1 MTRKKLE
8 TRIVYGQKLLHLH
21 IRQMGIFVSFNSYR
35 RCKNLVSLL
44 DDHRLLQWNYSLPLC
59 KLLISSLSRDLISA
73 WSLFYAKIPNIFC
86 SWHPFLNRFLLS
98 NARQGIESKPSPFS
112 PFQPRGESAT
122 FNSTRRTPAP
132 RASSSTASSSAEPKP
147 RPRKSGETQRPR
159 PTSPWKMGMLGDLNV
174 LSFGGRHNWG
184 IKTLVH

>member
-21 IRQMGIFVSFNSYR
+21 IRQMGIFVRTKHSCNLNSSR

-44 DDHRLLQWNYSLPLC
+44 DDHRLLQWNNSLPLC

-86 SWHPFLNRFLLS
+86 SLAPFFEWFLLS
-98 NARQGIESKPSPFS
+98 NARQGANLPHSTAPGALQPHSPPAAQHPAAPSPNHG
-112 PFQPRGESAT
+112 PAT
-122 FNSTRRTPAP
+122 QA
-132 RASSSTASSSAEPKP
+132 
-147 RPRKSGETQRPR
+147 RPIGLDLRH
-159 PTSPWKMGMLGDLNV
+159 LGK
-174 LSFGGRHNWG
+174 WG
-184 IKTLVH
+184 C